1 MTPRPVVGV
10 ALLLGACAPAPE
22 RSGAAASTAPAGLTD
37 RRPDIVVFLLDTVR
51 SDHLS
56 AYGYAKQTMPFLSRI
71 AERSVVFE
79 RAWAPSSW
87 TPTSMASI
95 FTGLWANQHGVL
107 TGFRAT
113 QRALRG
119 GDAIELN
126 RVPEEAELLPEV
138 LKRAGYR
145 TYGAADN
152 INMGEAMGFTRGFD
166 RFFGRPE
173 GGVRGRVR
181 EWKQELRQGSG
192 PFFLYLHYMDAH
204 GPFKTN
210 PRPGQPDIEATVEA
224 YDAALTALDEKI
236 RFTFGTLGLER
247 RQVVV
252 LLLADHGEEFLEHGG
267 TGHGLKLYDELLR
280 VPLILYAPGRVEP
293 RRVAQPVSTVDVLPT
308 LRELA
313 GMPPGERDAGVSL
326 LATLRGDVQ
335 EPRSFFPMRFWK
347 PTNVRLARKAVVRGR
362 YKYIVEQPVNV
373 EELYDLESDPGERRN
388 LAASEPALLSE
399 LRERLR
405 HFERSAPS
413 YPREFASQVAISREQ
428 AEELKALGYV
438 Q

>member
-1 MTPRPVVGV
+1 VKGGTA
-10 ALLLGACAPAPE
+10 ALALMLSACAPAPE
-22 RSGAAASTAPAGLTD
+22 RTGAASPAPPATRRD
-37 RRPDIVVFLLDTVR
+37 QRPDIVVFLLDTVR
-51 SDHLS
+51 ADHLS
-56 AYGYAKQTMPFLSRI
+56 IYGYPKRTMPFLSRI

-79 RAWAPSSW
+79 RAWSSSSW
-87 TPTSMASI
+87 TPTAMASI

-126 RVPEEAELLPEV
+126 RVPQAAEVLPEV

-152 INMGEAMGFTRGFD
+152 INMGAAMGFTRGFD
-166 RFFGRPE
+166 QFYGRPE

-181 EWKQELRQGSG
+181 EWKQELKQGAG

-210 PRPGQPDIEATVEA
+210 PRPGQPDIDAAVEA

-236 RFTFGTLGLER
+236 RFTFGTLGLEGR
-247 RQVVV
+247 RVVV
-252 LLLADHGEEFLEHGG
+252 LVLADHGEEFLEHGG
-267 TGHGLKLYDELLR
+267 TGHGLKLYNELLR
-280 VPLILYAPGRVEP
+280 VPLVLYAPGLLEP
-293 RRVAQPVSTVDVLPT
+293 RRVPQPVSSIDVLPT
-308 LRELA
+308 LREVA
-313 GMPPGERDAGVSL
+313 GAAPGERDAGVSL
-326 LATLRGDVQ
+326 LATLRGEVE
-335 EPRSFFPMRFWK
+335 EPRTFFPMRFWK
-347 PTNVRLARKAVVRGR
+347 PTNPRLARKAVIHGR
-362 YKYIVEQPVNV
+362 HKYIVEQPADV
-373 EELYDLESDPGERRN
+373 EELYDLEADPGERRN
-388 LAASEPALLSE
+388 LAASQPALVSE

-405 HFERSAPS
+405 RFERSAPA
-413 YPREFASQVAISREQ
+413 YPREFASRVPISREQ

>member
-1 MTPRPVVGV
+1 MRTGALGAA
-10 ALLLGACAPAPE
+10 ALLLSAACTRAPE
-22 RSGAAASTAPAGLTD
+22 RGDQPRASASRAEPQ
-37 RRPDIVVFLLDTVR
+37 PDIVFFLLDTLR
-51 SDHLS
+51 ADHVP
-56 AYGYAKQTMPFLSRI
+56 AYGYPKRTMPFLSRL
-71 AERSVVFE
+71 AERGVVFE

-113 QRALRG
+113 QRALRE
-119 GDAIELN
+119 GDTIELN
-126 RVPEEAELLPEV
+126 RVPAAAELLPEV

-152 INMGEAMGFTRGFD
+152 INMGPAMGLTRGFD
-166 RFFGRPE
+166 RFFGRPD

-181 EWKQELRQGSG
+181 GWKQELRPGGG

-204 GPFKTN
+204 GPFKTS
-210 PRPGQPDIEATVEA
+210 PRSGQTEIDATIEA
-224 YDAALTALDEKI
+224 YDAALGSLDEKI
-236 RFTFGTLGLER
+236 RYTFGTLGLEKR
-247 RQVVV
+247 ENLVV

-267 TGHGLKLYDELLR
+267 TGHGIKLYEELLR
-280 VPLILYAPGRVEP
+280 VPLILYAPGRLEP
-293 RRVAQPVSTVDVLPT
+293 RRVAQPVSTIDVLPT

-313 GMPPGERDAGVSL
+313 GVPRGQQDAGVSL
-326 LATLRGDVQ
+326 LATLRGEVK
-335 EPRSFFPMRFWK
+335 ETRSFFPMRFWK
-347 PTNVRLARKAVVRGR
+347 PSNVRLARKAVVHGR
-362 YKYIVEQPVNV
+362 HKYIVEQPVNT
-373 EELYDLESDPGERRN
+373 EELYDLEADPGERRN
-388 LAASEPALLSE
+388 LAASEPALVAE

-405 HFERSAPS
+405 SFERSAPS
-413 YPREFASQVAISREQ
+413 YPREFASKVPITRDQ